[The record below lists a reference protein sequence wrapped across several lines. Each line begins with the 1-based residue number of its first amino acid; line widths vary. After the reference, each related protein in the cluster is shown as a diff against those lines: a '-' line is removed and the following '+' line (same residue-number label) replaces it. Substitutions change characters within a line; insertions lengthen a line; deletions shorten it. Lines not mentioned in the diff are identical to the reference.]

1 MRSADGTFNSST
13 CIVSGADEIRLRSYI
28 NHSIYARI
36 YALDYR
42 LECGIAE
49 GVVNKFFYKTSI
61 IARVLPRYDW
71 IVWMD
76 DDTFITD
83 FSRDTFRELIDQAE
97 SRGQFLVL
105 AEGPVEPNGFWSV
118 VNTGV
123 MLIKNCNESFEML
136 GAMDDAHL
144 ADVEDWWDEECHGVF
159 TGGDQDVVV
168 WWLETNGLMDRVQ
181 IVGHATLN
189 SRGHYYTESLS
200 DAFIMHFC
208 GYPDKEWGVVRF
220 AKRFGVGQEL
230 VPDELLDRF
239 SVRVRSPMSDREFA
253 RRDLVTRTTSRVKKE
268 LRPYY
273 HRLRDLRA
281 SRQANGGGAAGH

>member
-1 MRSADGTFNSST
+1 MAGDDQAQRPNI

-28 NHSIYARI
+28 NHSIYAQVHGI
-36 YALDYR
+36 DYR

-49 GVVNKFFYKTSI
+49 GVGNKFFYKTSI
-61 IARVLPRYDW
+61 IERVLPKYEW

-83 FSRDTFRELIDQAE
+83 FTRDAFRALIDEAE
-97 SRGQFLVL
+97 REGYFLVL
-105 AEGPVEPNGFWSV
+105 AEGPLEPNGFWSV

-123 MLIKNCNESFEML
+123 MLIKNCGESFDML
-136 GAMDDAHL
+136 RMMDDEHL
-144 ADVEDWWDEECHGVF
+144 AVAEDWWDEQRHGVF
-159 TGGDQDVVV
+159 TGGDQDLVV
-168 WWLETNGLMDRVQ
+168 WWLETSGLMDRIR
-181 IVGHATLN
+181 IVEHTVLN
-189 SRGHYYTESLS
+189 SRGHYYTDSLT
-200 DAFIMHFC
+200 DAFVMHFC

-230 VPDELLDRF
+230 VPDELLERF

-253 RRDLVTRTTSRVKKE
+253 RRDFRTRTMSRVKKE
-268 LRPYY
+268 LRPHY

-281 SRQANGGGAAGH
+281 SRRDSG